1 MGSKEFKRVFKYSK
15 KEFNIPQPRNQIMFF
30 EKKNLSEGVTGVSKR
45 EEAPGHDD
53 LKTPVR
59 GVDGKHAY
67 KEKPPVGFEEKHLQ
81 TPVLGVEGN
90 HG

>member
-1 MGSKEFKRVFKYSK
+1 MRRVVFKYSK
-15 KEFNIPQPRNQIMFF
+15 KEFINLAIRSCFLK
-30 EKKNLSEGVTGVSKR
+30 KKNLSEGVTGVSKR

-81 TPVLGVEGN
+81 TPVLGVEGK

>member
-1 MGSKEFKRVFKYSK
+1 MEGYSLQKSKSG
-15 KEFNIPQPRNQIMFF
+15 KELGLVDVNAPVYPVETKHNFPP
-30 EKKNLSEGVTGVSKR
+30 ETPKR

-59 GVDGKHAY
+59 GVDGKHSFKDKA
-67 KEKPPVGFEEKHLQ
+67 PVALEDKHL
-81 TPVLGVEGN
+81 TGPVLDVERS

>member
-1 MGSKEFKRVFKYSK
+1 MQSDHVFW
-15 KEFNIPQPRNQIMFF
+15 
-30 EKKNLSEGVTGVSKR
+30 KKNLSEGVTGVSKR

-67 KEKPPVGFEEKHLQ
+67 KEKPPVGYEEKHLQ
-81 TPVLGVEGN
+81 TPVLGVEGK